1 MRIVILGAGPTG
13 LGAAWRLHEL
23 GHTDWE
29 LWEASDGPGGL
40 SRSFRDE
47 HGFTWDLGGHVLF
60 SHYGRFDAVTDQV
73 LSRAEWL
80 LHDRESWIRILDTWV
95 PYPFQYN
102 IHRLPPDERL
112 ACLQGLLAAA
122 AAAGAGGP
130 PPANFR
136 EHALRAFGPGIA
148 DLFLLPYNWKV
159 WACPPEELGVG
170 WIGERV
176 ARPDLARV
184 AESIVHGRDNVLW
197 GPNNRFRFPR
207 HGGTGALWNAVAA
220 ALPAER
226 IHYGRRAVA
235 VDPAAFTVRAADG
248 ATASTACTQTTV
260 CTTYDALISTLP
272 LTELVTMVGEGARV
286 REGASMHA
294 AGAHAARA
302 GLGDLQ
308 EMLPLLRHSSV
319 HCVGVAL
326 RGQPG
331 PEVQG
336 KCWMYFPEDTAPFFR
351 VTVFSNYSPG
361 NVPDPAAT
369 WSLIAEI
376 SESPAKPVDAADVAR
391 ATVEG
396 MVATGLIASADDVL
410 HTWVRRVEHG
420 YPTPTLDRDRALR
433 AILPA
438 LERRRIYS
446 RGRFGA
452 WVYEVGNQ
460 DHSFMQGVEAVHHI
474 LHGSPEITLWFPH
487 LVNQPHPAYGRD
499 WL

>member
-23 GHTDWE
+23 GHSDWE

-40 SRSFRDE
+40 SRSFRDK

-60 SHYGRFDAVTDQV
+60 SHYGRFDAMTDQV
-73 LSRAEWL
+73 LSPADWL
-80 LHDRESWIRILDTWV
+80 LHDRESWIRILASWV

-112 ACLQGLLAAA
+112 LCLQGLLEAS
-122 AAAGAGGP
+122 AAGTGSPA
-130 PPANFR
+130 PANFR

-148 DLFLLPYNWKV
+148 ELFLLPYNWKV

-184 AESIVHGRDNVLW
+184 AESLVHGRDNVSW

-220 ALPAER
+220 GLPAER

-235 VDPAAFTVRAADG
+235 VDPAARTVRAADG
-248 ATASTACTQTTV
+248 AAAS
-260 CTTYDALISTLP
+260 YDALISTLP
-272 LTELVTMVGEGARV
+272 LTECVTTT
-286 REGASMHA
+286 
-294 AGAHAARA
+294 
-302 GLGDLQ
+302 GLDEFQ
-308 EMLPLLRHSSV
+308 EVLPLLRHSSV

-376 SESPAKPVDAADVAR
+376 SESPVKPVAADDVAR
-391 ATVEG
+391 QTVEG
-396 MVATGLIASADDVL
+396 MVATGLIASADDVM

-420 YPTPTLDRDRALR
+420 YPTPTIERDRALR

-438 LERRRIYS
+438 LERRHIYS

-474 LHGSPEITLWFPH
+474 LHGSPELTLWFPH